1 MKIKAF
7 EVEMVIAFFFCLLM
21 LSPAGATS
29 YTLTVSDQGSGAVTK
44 NPTNAIYPSGV
55 TVTITATP
63 NVGWYFGNWSGDT
76 NGSVNPL
83 NVTMNS
89 NLVITGNFLAFP
101 TYSLTIIT
109 NGQGT
114 IGLNPP
120 GGSYLSNSI
129 VKATAMPANGWVF
142 TSWSGSTN
150 TSFNPL
156 SLTLNTSLTLTG
168 NFAQM
173 PAFDIMPASV
183 TNGVDST
190 VNFFSHAVGNTPLS
204 YQWFFNNGSLTNAT
218 NSTLALTNVTAGQVG
233 NYWVIATNNYGSA
246 TSSVVA
252 LVLTNIPGST
262 NVVNS
267 PDEGSLRAA
276 INLGGWVSVDFNGTL
291 TLTNTIDVT
300 NNVSLDAENVTAIIS
315 GRNVVRLF
323 YVAPGVTF
331 SATNL
336 ILANGSCIVTNGAA
350 GTQADGGAI
359 YNDGGIVSLVTCT
372 LTNNS
377 AQSLVISNGLARGG
391 AIYNN
396 GGSVSLFGSSLS
408 NNEVVGGV
416 YYGGA
421 LIDYSIT
428 VGGFGLGGAI
438 FNTNG
443 SFNIVNCI
451 INSNSSTSAG
461 MPWVTSSSYGGALFQ
476 TSGSLTI
483 SNSLFDSNLALG
495 NNAGFIGTQG
505 YSSQSAYGGALAE
518 TAGSVVVKSS
528 RFSGNTAQGGS
539 YGYNN
544 GNGLALGGAI
554 YSTATL
560 TAVYTTFLKN
570 QAKCGVDQVGI
581 ANGTGG
587 AIYNLGTTAFNS
599 CSIYSNFAE
608 GGSAINDDVLSKNGG
623 SGLGGGIFNASQLAA
638 TNCTIAL
645 NVAVSGSGS
654 LGTSDGY
661 PPAGVN
667 GNALGGGVFNNS
679 SAMFT
684 ALNVTIASNY
694 CIAGGAGFSGSNGV
708 AAGTQVA
715 NTNGTLALHN
725 SIIAYG
731 GTNSNAYGPI
741 TDDGFNICSDGSANL
756 KSGAS
761 YNFTD
766 PQLAPLANYGG
777 PTLCMA
783 LLPNSPAIDTADS
796 LDFPVTDQR
805 GFVRPIGD
813 GPDMGAYEYGS
824 YQPGAL
830 YLNITSVAD
839 NILLSFTAAPVNVY
853 LLQTSTNLSTW
864 SDLNTNGPF
873 SSATNIS
880 QTISQQGFNA
890 RFFRLLVQ

>member
-1 MKIKAF
+1 MKIKMF
-7 EVEMVIAFFFCLLM
+7 EVEMVIAIFFCLLM
-21 LSPAGATS
+21 ISPAGATS
-29 YTLTVSDQGSGAVTK
+29 YTLTVSAQGSGTVTK
-44 NPTNAIYPSGV
+44 NPTNATYPSGV
-55 TVTITATP
+55 TVTINATP
-63 NVGWYFGNWSGDT
+63 NAGWYFANWSGDT

-89 NLVITGNFLAFP
+89 NLIITGNFLAFP
-101 TYSLTIIT
+101 TYSLTLVT

-114 IGLNPP
+114 IGINPP
-120 GGSYLSNSI
+120 GGSYLSNS
-129 VKATAMPANGWVF
+129 VVTATATPANGWVF
-142 TSWSGSTN
+142 TGWSGGTN
-150 TSFNPL
+150 TNVNPL
-156 SLTLNTSLTLTG
+156 LLALNANLALTG

-173 PAFDIMPASV
+173 PAFDITPVSV
-183 TNGVDST
+183 TNGVGST

-233 NYWVIATNNYGSA
+233 NYWVIAMNNYGSA

-267 PDEGSLRAA
+267 PDEASLRAA
-276 INLGGWVSVDFNGTL
+276 INLGGWVSLAFNGTL

-315 GRNVVRLF
+315 GGNVIRLF

-350 GTQADGGAI
+350 ETQADGGAI
-359 YNDGGIVSLVTCT
+359 YNDGGSVSLVACT

-396 GGSVSLFGSSLS
+396 GGSVSLFGSNLS
-408 NNEVVGGV
+408 NNEVVGGF
-416 YYGGA
+416 YYGA

-443 SFNIVNCI
+443 SFSIANCI
-451 INSNSSTSAG
+451 INSNSSTSVG

-476 TSGSLTI
+476 ASGSLTI
-483 SNSLFDSNLALG
+483 SNSLFASNLALG
-495 NNAGFIGTQG
+495 HDASFIGIQG
-505 YSSQSAYGGALAE
+505 YGSQSAYGGALAD
-518 TAGSVVVKSS
+518 TAGSVVIERSQ
-528 RFSGNTAQGGS
+528 FSGNTAQGGS
-539 YGYNN
+539 YGYDD

-554 YSTATL
+554 YSTANL
-560 TAVYTTFLKN
+560 TALNSTFSKN
-570 QAKCGVDQVGI
+570 QAICGVDQVGV

-587 AIYNLGTTAFNS
+587 ALYNLGTAAFNS
-599 CSIYSNFAE
+599 CSIYSNFVE
-608 GGSAINDDVLSKNGG
+608 GGSAVNHSTLSKNGG
-623 SGLGGGIFNASQLAA
+623 LGLGGGIFNAAQLAA

-645 NVAVSGSGS
+645 NAAVGGSGS
-654 LGTSDGY
+654 QVSFSPP

-715 NTNGTLALHN
+715 NTNGTLVLHN

-731 GTNSNAYGPI
+731 GTNGNAYGPI
-741 TDDGFNICSDGSANL
+741 TDGGFNISSDGSANL
-756 KSGAS
+756 NSGAS

-777 PTLCMA
+777 LTLCMA
-783 LLPNSPAIDTADS
+783 LLPSSPAIDSADS
-796 LDFPVTDQR
+796 SDFPATDQR

-830 YLNITSVAD
+830 LLNINSTTNNV
-839 NILLSFTAAPVNVY
+839 LLAYIAALPGSY
-853 LLQTSTNLSTW
+853 RLQASTNLTTW
-864 SDLNTNGPF
+864 IDLNTNGPF

-880 QTISQQGFNA
+880 QTISQQGFNL
-890 RFFRLLVQ
+890 RYFRLLVQ